1 MSSGVA
7 IRLRR
12 GSAGTLWLVLFV
24 VFWVMPFGCTA
35 FLSSQRCS
43 RSVPKQTSPI
53 QQIAAKVGQQEE
65 EGKQRGDFLEKAL
78 RLRQEA
84 TDLETK
90 LRAEQEGKPQRNTP
104 EGTKADILVCKSI
117 DDSVW
122 TFQYR
127 FSNEPESDNEEE
139 AEGKPRDFYR
149 GKLTVKFRADGFTD
163 IVSQE
168 PGEPSKALSIV
179 KAWGWDTETTSE
191 DKKEYLLFSADIKL
205 PDNGG
210 EERFYLQARQERE
223 GDNIVLEEGTVTVKR
238 DVNNKSSPGFWGV
251 FSGKGILAQ
260 FRYVGDFVSKPSR
273 IPE

>member
-1 MSSGVA
+1 MSKSGA
-7 IRLRR
+7 MRLRR
-12 GSAGTLWLVLFV
+12 VSVGTLSLVLSV

-35 FLSSQRCS
+35 FLPSRRCI
-43 RSVPKQTSPI
+43 VPKTSHMSK
-53 QQIAAKVGQQEE
+53 IASKVEQQED
-65 EGKQRGDFLEKAL
+65 EGKQRGELLDKAL

-90 LRAEQEGKPQRNTP
+90 LRTEQVGKPQRNTP
-104 EGTKADILVCKSI
+104 PEGTKPDTPVCKRI
-117 DDSVW
+117 EDSVW

-127 FSNEPESDNEEE
+127 FSNEPESNKEED

-163 IVSQE
+163 ILAQE

-179 KAWGWDTETTSE
+179 KAWGWDTETSGE

-205 PDNGG
+205 PATGG
-210 EERFYLQARQERE
+210 QQRFYLQARQECE
-223 GDNIVLEEGTVTVKR
+223 GDTIVLEEGTVTVKR
-238 DVNNKSSPGFWGV
+238 DVNDSSSPGFWGV

-260 FRYVGDFVSKPSR
+260 FRYVGDFVAKPSR
-273 IPE
+273 IPK